1 MEITPA
7 IKLDF
12 LTFDSEQVV
21 SEFIGQLLKYEERQG
36 LVFKKDKYIGVVER
50 KGLLRSRFDSSTA
63 KIGNY
68 IHKTPLVNEHADIIK
83 TAGIMYLS
91 DSDFLPV
98 ESNKKIIGVLRAL
111 DLAALAAGL
120 PETRSFKVGDVKL
133 EKAERLNKDDPIS
146 TAAEVMHKKKIE
158 QVTIFDA
165 GKLYGILSFRDILK
179 KYLIRTPSKEFSAK
193 FDKMRGNSRGAE
205 AEKPNLALLPVG
217 SFSTTDNI
225 STTSGSVKL
234 RDAVALMKKENLS
247 SLVVLD
253 GKEVIGFLTLKNILR
268 IVGSL
273 KIPQNFN
280 IRFVGLNDSGLDSYQ
295 KNNIQKISSNEAFK
309 LQREINDEFSL
320 VVHLKGYTKSQR
332 ERKYSVTLRLEFPGH
347 PVTATQYD
355 WRVETALRK
364 TFDNA
369 KNELTK
375 RFRTDRRKTV

>member
-7 IKLDF
+7 IKSDF

-193 FDKMRGNSRGAE
+193 FDKMRGNSEELKQRS
-205 AEKPNLALLPVG
+205 LIWR
-217 SFSTTDNI
+217 FSP
-225 STTSGSVKL
+225 
-234 RDAVALMKKENLS
+234 
-247 SLVVLD
+247 LVHSAPP
-253 GKEVIGFLTLKNILR
+253 II
-268 IVGSL
+268 
-273 KIPQNFN
+273 
-280 IRFVGLNDSGLDSYQ
+280 
-295 KNNIQKISSNEAFK
+295 
-309 LQREINDEFSL
+309 
-320 VVHLKGYTKSQR
+320 
-332 ERKYSVTLRLEFPGH
+332 
-347 PVTATQYD
+347 
-355 WRVETALRK
+355 
-364 TFDNA
+364 
-369 KNELTK
+369 
-375 RFRTDRRKTV
+375 

>member
-7 IKLDF
+7 IKSDF

-83 TAGIMYLS
+83 TAFTMYLS
-91 DSDFLPV
+91 DADFLPV
-98 ESNKKIIGVLRAL
+98 ESDKKIIGILRSL
-111 DLAALAAGL
+111 DLAALSVVL
-120 PETRSFKVGDVKL
+120 PETKSFKVSDVKL
-133 EKAERLNKDDPIS
+133 EKAERLNRNDPIA
-146 TAAEVMHKKKIE
+146 TAAEVMYKKKIE
-158 QVTIFDA
+158 QVAVFDA
-165 GKLYGILSFRDILK
+165 GKLYGILSFRDLLK
-179 KYLIRTPSKEFSAK
+179 KYLIRTPRKEFSAK
-193 FDKMRGNSRGAE
+193 FDKMKGSSRGAE
-205 AEKPNLALLPVG
+205 GEKPNLALLPVG
-217 SFSTTDNI
+217 SFSTTDNL
-225 STTSGSVKL
+225 TTITGSDRL

-247 SLVVLD
+247 SLIVLD
-253 GKEVIGFLTLKNILR
+253 GKEVSGFLTLKNILR
-268 IVGSL
+268 TVGSL

-280 IRFVGLNDSGLDSYQ
+280 IRFIGLNDSGLDAYQ
-295 KNNIQKISSNEAFK
+295 KSNIQKISSNEAFK
-309 LQREINDEFSL
+309 LQREIEGEFSL
-320 VVHLKGYTKSQR
+320 AVHIKGYSKSQR

-347 PVTATQYD
+347 PVTAAQYD